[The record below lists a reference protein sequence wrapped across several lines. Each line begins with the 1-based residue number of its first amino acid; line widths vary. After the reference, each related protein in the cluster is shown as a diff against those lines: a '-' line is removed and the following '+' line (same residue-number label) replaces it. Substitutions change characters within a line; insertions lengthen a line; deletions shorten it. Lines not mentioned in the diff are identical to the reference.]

1 MGAVG
6 THTLRKTF
14 GYHMYQKTHDVAL
27 LMDVFNHD
35 DPSVTLR
42 YIGVNQDTKD
52 KLYLDVDLLQ

>member
-1 MGAVG
+1 
-6 THTLRKTF
+6 
-14 GYHMYQKTHDVAL
+14 MYQKTHDVAL